1 MKRSI
6 FNYLKGFDYLI
17 KTGNT
22 VDDCYPH
29 YTVDTKGEA
38 VDTAK
43 DLLKIYGYTEVVY
56 IPKNTTIWC
65 SNGENL

>member
-43 DLLKIYGYTEVVY
+43 DLLKILEKANAKLAMD
-56 IPKNTTIWC
+56 ILKIDNEID
-65 SNGENL
+65 NL